1 MANFRFE
8 AADAQGAILRGTLVA
23 DSARSAR
30 AQLRAQ
36 GLTALELR
44 EAAAKRGQIELFGPR
59 LSDSDLAWATRQ
71 LASLLAAGLP
81 LEAALTA
88 TVEQAEKKHIT
99 DTFTAVRADV
109 RSGQRFSDTLSA
121 RPRDFPPIYRALIK
135 AGEDSGDLAR
145 IMERLADYIEE
156 RNALRSKV
164 LTAFIYPA
172 IVGCVSICIVIFL
185 LAYVVPQVVSAFSQA
200 RQELPFI
207 TQAMLAASEYV
218 RQWGALNALVL
229 VLLFGL
235 WRWTQRAE
243 AARLAWHARVL
254 RLPMIGRFALGVNTA
269 RFASTLAILSD
280 AGVPLLRGLEAARQT
295 LGNECLRRAVLDA
308 TARIEGGSGL
318 GAALRQQ
325 KVFPPL
331 LCHLVSS
338 GEKTG
343 TLSRMLDRA
352 AQTLS
357 SDIERRAMAMTALLE
372 PIMILTMGAVV
383 LVIVLAVML
392 PIMEINQMVG

>member
-1 MANFRFE
+1 M
-8 AADAQGAILRGTLVA
+8 
-23 DSARSAR
+23 
-30 AQLRAQ
+30 
-36 GLTALELR
+36 
-44 EAAAKRGQIELFGPR
+44 
-59 LSDSDLAWATRQ
+59 
-71 LASLLAAGLP
+71 
-81 LEAALTA
+81 
-88 TVEQAEKKHIT
+88 
-99 DTFTAVRADV
+99 

-121 RPRDFPPIYRALIK
+121 RPRDFPIYRALIK

-185 LAYVVPQVVSAFSQA
+185 LAWCRRWSAPRRRGRSCPSSPRRCWPPA
-200 RQELPFI
+200 KRAGP
-207 TQAMLAASEYV
+207 
-218 RQWGALNALVL
+218 GP
-229 VLLFGL
+229 LFGL

-280 AGVPLLRGLEAARQT
+280 AGVRWLRAGGGAPDAGQRMPAP
-295 LGNECLRRAVLDA
+295 RRARRHCA
-308 TARIEGGSGL
+308 HRRRIRT